1 MTTSQD
7 RPDYGHRAAGDA
19 EGNRIGKI
27 SKVYLD
33 DQTGQPRW
41 VLVETG
47 LFGTRQSF
55 APIHGSRLD
64 GELVVLAVSKD
75 QVKDAPNI
83 DPDLKNPWGISQFPG
98 GALWVSDNHT
108 GLSTLYDPNT
118 GVKAGLIVTIPGG
131 APTGQVAVPGGHGF
145 TVTEGCTTHD
155 EMEAHTDLAF
165 IRQAARTVVIADSSK
180 IGKVT
185 FARICGPEVVNTL
198 VTDSGID
205 PDMQSAIESANIE
218 VIAASVK

>member
-7 RPDYGHRAAGDA
+7 PPDYGHRAAVDA

-33 DQTGQPRW
+33 EQTGQPQW

-64 GELVVLAVSKD
+64 GELVVLAVSKE

-83 DPDLKNPWGISQFPG
+83 DPDANIGEDEQ
-98 GALWVSDNHT
+98 
-108 GLSTLYDPNT
+108 STLRQYYSGHLGTAEET
-118 GVKAGLIVTIPGG
+118 GG
-131 APTGQVAVPGGHGF
+131 
-145 TVTEGCTTHD
+145 
-155 EMEAHTDLAF
+155 
-165 IRQAARTVVIADSSK
+165 
-180 IGKVT
+180 
-185 FARICGPEVVNTL
+185 
-198 VTDSGID
+198 
-205 PDMQSAIESANIE
+205 
-218 VIAASVK
+218 

>member
-7 RPDYGHRAAGDA
+7 RPDYGHRAAVDA

-47 LFGTRQSF
+47 LFGTRQSL

-83 DPDLKNPWGISQFPG
+83 DPDAKISESEQD
-98 GALWVSDNHT
+98 ALRQYYSGYLGT
-108 GLSTLYDPNT
+108 AEGTSL
-118 GVKAGLIVTIPGG
+118 GVKR
-131 APTGQVAVPGGHGF
+131 GQGH
-145 TVTEGCTTHD
+145 H
-155 EMEAHTDLAF
+155 EA
-165 IRQAARTVVIADSSK
+165 
-180 IGKVT
+180 
-185 FARICGPEVVNTL
+185 
-198 VTDSGID
+198 
-205 PDMQSAIESANIE
+205 
-218 VIAASVK
+218 